1 MLTFQVVAKD
11 QPLFTILYLQNKK
24 NLSNEGQREKQEH
37 KFSFDFKTNQILQ
50 PFPEKKT
57 TVFNV
62 KMQMSLRI

>member
-1 MLTFQVVAKD
+1 M
-11 QPLFTILYLQNKK
+11 
-24 NLSNEGQREKQEH
+24 REH

-62 KMQMSLRI
+62 KMQMRLRI